1 MTWRAASMLWL
12 AAALAAQTDWQL
24 QGGEGRVRASGPAT
38 HWLQGPRATAGLP
51 AGDYEVHFGVDA
63 AGKPRSLA
71 FVVADGAVVCVGT
84 DAAAAIVGDEVS
96 FAGAAADIVCVGD
109 PEAANYRV
117 VATVAAGGEGA
128 VGVVARCAGERQFY
142 RFAWDRAVP
151 EFRLERSLGGDVL
164 VLARAAAPAADGA
177 SHALALQVDGFRLQA
192 CWDEA
197 VVLQVFDGALSK
209 GALGV
214 WAPAA
219 ADVVERVVRQPV
231 AEPRASAA
239 LVAAASTA
247 TFHAAVTVVPGH
259 WHVLELALDR
269 THPPLPWTAAG
280 LEPWLL
286 LPPAAPV
293 VMQAD
298 WRDSLGA
305 GGIGIVGPEGV
316 FTSELRWPGLT
327 GLRKQC
333 ALVRAVLVS
342 ADGEVIAARTPA
354 VPLRMP

>member
-1 MTWRAASMLWL
+1 MTWRAAGTLWL
-12 AAALAAQTDWQL
+12 AAALAAQTDWEL
-24 QGGEGRVRASGPAT
+24 QGGSARVRLSGPVT
-38 HWLQGPRATAGLP
+38 RWLQGPSATDTLP
-51 AGDYEVHFGVDA
+51 AGDYDVHFGADA
-63 AGKPRSLA
+63 AGKPRSLRLSVPEHA
-71 FVVADGAVVCVGT
+71 GVFVATEAADPVRWSRVT
-84 DAAAAIVGDEVS
+84 FGDEP
-96 FAGAAADIVCVGD
+96 GPLRCVGD
-109 PEAANYRV
+109 PEATNYRV
-117 VATVAAGGEGA
+117 TATFVAAGEAA
-128 VGVVARCAGERQFY
+128 VGLVARCDGTWFY
-142 RFAWDRAVP
+142 RFVWDPAGP
-151 EFRLERSLGGDVL
+151 EFRLERSLGGEVL
-164 VLARAAAPAADGA
+164 VLARGSASPYDEAP
-177 SHALALQVDGFRLQA
+177 HALALQVDGFRLQA

-197 VVLQVFDGALSK
+197 VVLQAFDGALSQ

-219 ADVVERVVRQPV
+219 AGVVESVGRQPV

-269 THPPLPWTAAG
+269 THPALPWTAAG

-298 WRDSLGA
+298 WRESLGA
-305 GGIGIVGPEGV
+305 GGIGIVGPDGV
-316 FTSELRWPGLT
+316 LTSELRWPGLT

-354 VPLRMP
+354 VPLRMR